1 MSCIS
6 FTYFIQYCSGRIF
19 QYGRHC
25 VFCIVCLGNTK
36 KSFDRTK
43 STRVGTWFFEK
54 SRNEVEGKNMRSRKK
69 REEKKSLNKIT
80 WHGRIPHVF
89 WFKTTKKESMA
100 ATKLGLFSKK
110 VAAAAFVGGCHFS
123 VSRT

>member
-1 MSCIS
+1 M
-6 FTYFIQYCSGRIF
+6 
-19 QYGRHC
+19 
-25 VFCIVCLGNTK
+25 VK
-36 KSFDRTK
+36 KFDQKVR
-43 STRVGTWFFEK
+43 
-54 SRNEVEGKNMRSRKK
+54 KNMRSRKK